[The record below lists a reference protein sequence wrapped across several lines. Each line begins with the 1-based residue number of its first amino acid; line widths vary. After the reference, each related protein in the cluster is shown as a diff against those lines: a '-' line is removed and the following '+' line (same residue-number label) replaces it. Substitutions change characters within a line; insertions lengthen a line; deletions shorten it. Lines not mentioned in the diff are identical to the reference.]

1 MKSTLIALTTAA
13 GLLAMPAF
21 AEDVAPAAGTYN
33 FDPDHSAAV
42 FHYKHMGFSTSTGI
56 ARGITGTIVLDP
68 AEPAKSTVEAS
79 FPISNI
85 LTVSA
90 QLDEHMRGKDLF
102 NSPDGSQMVTFKSTK
117 VEVDDE
123 DEAKI
128 TGDLTLNGVTKEV
141 VLDVDLTKAGT
152 NPMSGKP
159 AVGFDAET
167 KIKRSDFNLGI
178 FAPAVDDEVKID
190 ISVEA
195 AKAD

>member
-1 MKSTLIALTTAA
+1 MKTTLIALTAA
-13 GLLAMPAF
+13 TLLAAPVF
-21 AEDVAPAAGTYN
+21 AQDAAPVAGTYN
-33 FDPDHSAAV
+33 FDPDHSAAA

-56 ARGITGTIVLDP
+56 ARGLTGTITLDP
-68 AEPAKSTVEAS
+68 ADPSKSSVEAS
-79 FPISNI
+79 FPVSNI

-90 QLDEHMRGKDLF
+90 QLDEHLRGKDLF

-117 VEVDDE
+117 VEPKGDN
-123 DEAKI
+123 EANV

-141 VLDVDLTKAGT
+141 VLEVDLNKAGQ

-167 KIKRSDFNLGI
+167 TIKRSDFNLGI
-178 FAPAVDDEVKID
+178 FAPAVDDDVKID

>member
-1 MKSTLIALTTAA
+1 MKTTLIALTATAS
-13 GLLAMPAF
+13 LLAGAAF
-21 AEDVAPAAGTYN
+21 ADDAAPVAGTYN

-42 FHYKHMGFSTSTGI
+42 FKYKHMGFSTSTGLV
-56 ARGITGTIVLDP
+56 RGITGKIALDP
-68 AEPAKSTVEAS
+68 ADPAKSTVEAS
-79 FPISNI
+79 FPISQI

-102 NSPDGSQMVTFKSTK
+102 NSADGTQMVTFKSTK
-117 VEVDDE
+117 VEPSDD
-123 DEAKI
+123 DEAKV

-141 VLDVDLTKAGT
+141 VLDVDLTKAGA

-167 KIKRSDFNLGI
+167 KIKRSDFNLGL
-178 FAPAVDDEVKID
+178 FAPAVDDEVEIE